1 MKPTYQEY
9 KTRRIVNVHKHV
21 DGWFFDKYSA
31 HPYVGCAFGCEFCYS
46 RGGKYLGGRD
56 PDDFDRII
64 RVKVNAAERLRREL
78 GRKPVDVIACGDWQL
93 PAEQDYRLSRQML
106 EVVHDLGFPL
116 FIVERSPLLTRDLDL
131 LTDINRQAWVG
142 VVYSIST
149 LDPTVKRAFEPKSP
163 AVRLRLAAMAQLAE
177 AGILAGTALMP
188 VLPAVADDDTHL
200 EEVIVA
206 TKEHGGRFVL
216 VGGLTMS
223 NPQAERVWR
232 VVDRYFPQARP
243 AYERLYAGETYAPPR
258 RYSADLGR
266 RVRTLCEKHGL
277 ADRMERWIEPGPLG
291 VNRWVAERLFRRVY
305 DLELEEANER
315 RIWAYRRAAWTADE
329 LAISIGELYN
339 SQGIEGLI
347 TLPGIGQRLARLIA
361 DYLEE
366 RNSSRVS
373 HPEEATLGDPTPAL
387 QAGVQLRLFKA
398 GQ

>member
-1 MKPTYQEY
+1 MKT
-9 KTRRIVNVHKHV
+9 
-21 DGWFFDKYSA
+21 
-31 HPYVGCAFGCEFCYS
+31 
-46 RGGKYLGGRD
+46 
-56 PDDFDRII
+56 
-64 RVKVNAAERLRREL
+64 
-78 GRKPVDVIACGDWQL
+78 
-93 PAEQDYRLSRQML
+93 
-106 EVVHDLGFPL
+106 
-116 FIVERSPLLTRDLDL
+116 
-131 LTDINRQAWVG
+131 
-142 VVYSIST
+142 
-149 LDPTVKRAFEPKSP
+149 
-163 AVRLRLAAMAQLAE
+163 RLAAMAQLAE

-188 VLPAVADDDTHL
+188 VLPAVADDNTHL

-216 VGGLTMS
+216 ASGLTMS

-277 ADRMERWIEPGPLG
+277 ADRMERWIKPGPLG

-366 RNSSRVS
+366 WNSSRVA
-373 HPEEATLGDPTPAL
+373 HPEEATLENPTPAL

>member
-9 KTRRIVNVHKHV
+9 KAKRVLNVHKHA

-46 RGGKYLGGRD
+46 RGGKYLGGRN
-56 PDDFDRII
+56 PDDFDRVI
-64 RVKVNAAERLRREL
+64 RVKVNATERLRREL
-78 GRKPVDVIACGDWQL
+78 ARQPVDVIACGDWQM
-93 PAEQDYRLSRQML
+93 PAERDYHLARRML

-116 FIVERSPLLTRDLDL
+116 FVVERSPLLTRDLDL
-131 LTDINRQAWVG
+131 LTDINRRAWVG

-149 LDPTVKRAFEPKSP
+149 LDPTVKRALEPKSP
-163 AVRLRLAAMAQLAE
+163 GVKTRLAAMAKLAE

-188 VLPAVADDDTHL
+188 ILPAVADDDAHL

-216 VGGLTMS
+216 ASGLTMS
-223 NPQAERVWR
+223 SPQAERVWH

-243 AYERLYAGETYAPPR
+243 VYERLYAGDAYTPPR
-258 RYSADLGR
+258 SYSANLGR
-266 RVRTLCEKHGL
+266 RVRALCEEYSL
-277 ADRMERWIEPGPLG
+277 ADRMPRWIEPGPLG

-315 RIWAYRRAAWTADE
+315 RLWAYRRAAWTVDE

-347 TLPGIGQRLARLIA
+347 TLPGIGKRLARLIA

-366 RNSSRVS
+366 WRGANRGYS
-373 HPEEATLGDPTPAL
+373 HVPCN
-387 QAGVQLRLFKA
+387 
-398 GQ
+398 